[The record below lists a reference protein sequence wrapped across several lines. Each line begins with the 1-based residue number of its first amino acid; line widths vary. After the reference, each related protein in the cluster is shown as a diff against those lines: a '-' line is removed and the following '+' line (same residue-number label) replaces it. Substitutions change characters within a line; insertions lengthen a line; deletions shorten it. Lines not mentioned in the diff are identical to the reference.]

1 MSTAPTKPVGL
12 DAYYRE
18 IFPGDTIAGPDGSRY
33 TVDQFGNC
41 KPLTGAGITSL
52 GKLGEV
58 TVVEHAPAPAPKP
71 ERPKHLGGKPNKSGY
86 SQVGNIT
93 RRYGVTTREASAM
106 LKDAG
111 VEITHRG
118 KNNKAC
124 IKVGDLPKLHEILE
138 EKTGHRMSE
147 NQHRPNNSGVVY
159 FSNIARSMKIKTYRL
174 RELAEQGGFTIVKGS
189 LQSRNDGIA
198 KEDEARF
205 REYVSPEAP
214 QPVAVTP
221 PPSDVVLVPPVDD
234 ADVVKAVE
242 ERGLWIRCLQECPG
256 FSDDLLHNVLV
267 SRGFYHPISFPQL
280 SQEMLDAIKS
290 KSLPVEIRPACA
302 SAPILPPDDL
312 KRPVLATSDPAKVW
326 SKFDAFLI
334 LEDKDLA
341 DELRRR
347 GFEVCAV
354 KHIQL

>member
-18 IFPGDTIAGPDGSRY
+18 IFPGDTVAGPDGSRY

-58 TVVEHAPAPAPKP
+58 TVVEHATAPAPATKP

-256 FSDDLLHNVLV
+256 FTDALLHNTLV
-267 SRGFYHPISFPQL
+267 ARGVYTSA
-280 SQEMLDAIKS
+280 M
-290 KSLPVEIRPACA
+290 PVKLTE
-302 SAPILPPDDL
+302 PPEVVFTKGKAL
-312 KRPVLATSDPAKVW
+312 ETLADQ
-326 SKFDAFLI
+326 
-334 LEDKDLA
+334 DLA